1 MFPIIIILFDT
12 LKPYGTTT
20 RSTMTDGSNRLN
32 YIITLSSTM
41 TSIALDSSSI
51 CSGGCAF
58 SSGNRV
64 VAGKST
70 LSSFKLLQ
78 KNDRRD
84 PLNPGHA
91 LSATSF
97 SYTIF
102 HAHTNTSD
110 DESEIEFTTFSG
122 LAKDSNVYTV
132 YIYMFICVFI
142 RIVYTA
148 SLCET
153 SLLQGFCFGP
163 GFLWGPDSPCQL
175 FRTTPHHPFIFSRPH
190 TAQYVYGYIYIHY
203 IRVRFRETFRP
214 SG

>member
-1 MFPIIIILFDT
+1 MLPIIIILFDT
-12 LKPYGTTT
+12 LMPVRTTT
-20 RSTMTDGSNRLN
+20 RIVRLTDGSNRLN
-32 YIITLSSTM
+32 YIITLFSTM

-58 SSGNRV
+58 SSENRV

-91 LSATSF
+91 LSATGF

-102 HAHTNTSD
+102 YAHTNTSD

-122 LAKDSNVYTV
+122 LAKDSTV
-132 YIYMFICVFI
+132 YCIYINLYVYLYV
-142 RIVYTA
+142 VYTA

-190 TAQYVYGYIYIHY
+190 TATSIDISILY
-203 IRVRFRETFRP
+203 IRVRFRETFRS

>member
-1 MFPIIIILFDT
+1 
-12 LKPYGTTT
+12 
-20 RSTMTDGSNRLN
+20 
-32 YIITLSSTM
+32 M
-41 TSIALDSSSI
+41 TSIALDSGSI
-51 CSGGCAF
+51 YCSRGGCAF
-58 SSGNRV
+58 SSENRV

-91 LSATSF
+91 LSATGF
-97 SYTIF
+97 SNTIF
-102 HAHTNTSD
+102 HAHTNT
-110 DESEIEFTTFSG
+110 IATTR
-122 LAKDSNVYTV
+122 AKLNSPHFQVWQKIRMSTV
-132 YIYMFICVFI
+132 YIYMFICVFV

-190 TAQYVYGYIYIHY
+190 MVYGCIYIYIS
-203 IRVRFRETFRP
+203 VCAFVKRFGRP
-214 SG
+214 VEPP